1 MTASCLVSLKI
12 VNVVVVLLIV
22 VVVVIHTV
30 FDGHFGLLVSICKFV
45 LTHILLSG
53 HSWCIQISRIG
64 MSGTRD
70 VGEVI
75 RVSEN

>member
-53 HSWCIQISRIG
+53 HS
-64 MSGTRD
+64 
-70 VGEVI
+70 
-75 RVSEN
+75 

>member
-12 VNVVVVLLIV
+12 VNVVVVLLI

-53 HSWCIQISRIG
+53 HS
-64 MSGTRD
+64 
-70 VGEVI
+70 
-75 RVSEN
+75 

>member
-12 VNVVVVLLIV
+12 VNVVVVLLI
-22 VVVVIHTV
+22 VVVIHTV

-53 HSWCIQISRIG
+53 HS
-64 MSGTRD
+64 
-70 VGEVI
+70 
-75 RVSEN
+75 